1 MICGKIIFHT
11 KEEAGLSLIR
21 MNEQKRKNKA
31 KRQPHI
37 VYYCNDCSGFH
48 LSSKRK
54 KNFGKS
60 NTYETHTTD
69 EMQKTQLKK
78 SGSKMLKIK
87 KFTL

>member
-1 MICGKIIFHT
+1 MICGKIIFQT

-37 VYYCNDCSGFH
+37 VYYCTDCNGFH
-48 LSSKRK
+48 LSSKRRK
-54 KNFGKS
+54 KFGK
-60 NTYETHTTD
+60 THTTETHTSD
-69 EMQKTQLKK
+69 EMQKIQLKK
-78 SGSKMLKIK
+78 SGSKILRIK